1 MLFSACRPEP
11 DPPVPTS
18 RFEFNSTIEQLD
30 GDNDSKVY
38 LDNERWIYWELG
50 DNISIGSDVT
60 TRNDTVYRAT
70 LIDATFDPEYFNGI
84 FMSYLPDDSRYFLG
98 LHPHNPKNRIVG
110 SGDKNFT
117 ATIYLP
123 DTQTFRNDRV
133 IDGDITFDKQV
144 YPMVAWYGG
153 VPVEDDPS
161 TAFNLDF
168 HALGGIVRLNL
179 FNNNGDRKLKSITIR
194 SRNGMQLK
202 GPFLI
207 HDYKIEDPYLE
218 SRSSDLG
225 KDSILTIYCGEGGRD
240 FGSGDLL
247 TFYVVLPALGGRSV
261 TTIYPLTMM
270 LTDMEGNTFTKR
282 FTVPI
287 RRTGMTNMRA
297 MGVDSWATGSGNG
310 NGSGSAG
317 LSGCGTE
324 TRPFKVYEVVDLQYL
339 RDCYNSTER
348 KINGLPIT
356 ADTWIA
362 LMRSDIVINNTNWT
376 EGINN
381 FVGHMIDLTHQSNP
395 GITSQCQNI
404 PLFETIGAGGVV
416 DGISLKSAAT
426 FVTSPSTGVSPFC
439 TTNQGV
445 IRNCVLTT
453 IPGNS
458 QKNISMFA
466 NFAGICVTNTG
477 TVEGCRFEGS
487 AEIGNGKNFA
497 GICIENSGTVR
508 GCQTTSVTLTLDA
521 SGSTAAG
528 ICYNNLGTVRD
539 SYFAANITNSSIDWA
554 GIVFNNSDTVEHCY
568 MSSTG
573 HIYTTKDAAGIV
585 MNNTAGKVDYCW
597 LAAAMRGENVS
608 GIVQNLTGGQVINCF
623 NTNNAMITLTEAN
636 SVGGGLVGSM
646 SGGSIDNSYV
656 YDIFMTRLQPSADMG
671 GIVGQATGGSCN
683 NCYSYDGYH
692 TFYGTSSGVTYTRCY
707 IVNGV
712 QPNITNV
719 SPIAFETLQT
729 NLNTNKPS
737 GSKNWQGAVNSD
749 GTTSGTPPT
758 LEEYS
763 ISK

>member
-123 DTQTFRNDRV
+123 DTQTFRNDGV

-153 VPVEDDPS
+153 EPVEDDPS

-179 FNNNGDRKLKSITIR
+179 FNNSGAKTLKSITIR

-225 KDSILTIYCGEGGRD
+225 KDSILTIYCGEGGRH

-261 TTIYPLTMM
+261 TTNYPLTMT
-270 LTDMEGNTFTKR
+270 LTATDGSTFTKR
-282 FTVPI
+282 LTVPL
-287 RRTGMTNMRA
+287 RRTGMTNMRS
-297 MGVDSWATGSGNG
+297 MGVDEWSTGSGNG
-310 NGSGSAG
+310 SGNAG

-324 TRPFKVYEVVDLQYL
+324 TRPFKVYDIVDLQYL
-339 RDCYNSTER
+339 RNCYNSTAR

-362 LMRSDIVINNTNWT
+362 LMRSDIVIDNTNWT

-439 TTNQGV
+439 TTNQGE

-477 TVEGCRFEGS
+477 TVEGCRFEGM

-497 GICIENSGTVR
+497 GICIENSGTVK

-528 ICYNNLGTVRD
+528 ICYNNLEDGTVRD
-539 SYFAANITNSSIDWA
+539 SYFASNITNSSIDWA
-554 GIVFNNSDTVEHCY
+554 GIVFNNSGTVEHCY

-573 HIYTTKDAAGIV
+573 HIYTTKDVAGIV
-585 MNNTAGKVDYCW
+585 MNNTDGKVNYCW
-597 LAAAMRGENVS
+597 LAGPLRGENAS
-608 GIVQNLTGGQVINCF
+608 GIVQNLTAGQVINCF
-623 NTNNAMITLTEAN
+623 NSNNAMITITAN
-636 SVGGGLVGSM
+636 NGIGGGLVGSM

-656 YDIFMTRLQPSADMG
+656 YDVFMIRQQPSAVMG
-671 GIVGQATGGSCN
+671 GIVGQATGGSCS
-683 NCYSYDGYH
+683 NCYSDEDYH

-707 IVNGV
+707 IVNGL
-712 QPNITNV
+712 QDDINNATPT
-719 SPIAFETLQT
+719 AFETLQT
-729 NLNTNKPS
+729 NLNTDKPS
-737 GSKNWQGAVNSD
+737 GSKAWQGAVNSD
-749 GTTSGTPPT
+749 GTTTGTPPT